1 MRHSERRGEGNFW
14 QSAEQIAL
22 CPFYG
27 LFLFFGPFSSGQV
40 NYHLGTDKGLGRRR
54 RRRLCLD
61 PISQDPHSSLNC
73 CYLGYVRPVQPSPFP
88 LGSSPTV
95 MIINEAGQRSGRTR
109 WKKCKD
115 WWLLGR
121 CVVSSRAPLPESLT
135 IASQFPVTIKYRF
148 FMSFHNSTIYKISH
162 NTTTHFIAHWLNVS
176 EETNSQAFPGLAL
189 IKIQLWVR

>member
-1 MRHSERRGEGNFW
+1 MAPLFISQPIDLKGPRMRHSERRGEGNFW

-95 MIINEAGQRSGRTR
+95 IPRVMIIMIINEAGQIWEDSMEEVQGLMITRSV
-109 WKKCKD
+109 
-115 WWLLGR
+115 R
-121 CVVSSRAPLPESLT
+121 CLISCSSARIINDRLSIPGNHQVQVLYVL
-135 IASQFPVTIKYRF
+135 SQF
-148 FMSFHNSTIYKISH
+148 N
-162 NTTTHFIAHWLNVS
+162 NL
-176 EETNSQAFPGLAL
+176 
-189 IKIQLWVR
+189 